1 MKVAVVK
8 PDHLGDFVLS
18 SPAIRALEGA
28 FHQVVLFV
36 GTPVQNL
43 AKTLFPNVEA
53 RTMDLAHL
61 SKGRGSVVSTEDA
74 RRMLSGFDR
83 TFFLRDDGVT
93 RAIGHG
99 LGMPVT
105 YAGGDHLTHE
115 TLIQQRALASLVTY
129 SRAALFAGW
138 RLPWPDR
145 PKKIG
150 LCVSA
155 GFPANRWPAQLW
167 ASLAQCLRAKGHE
180 LVVIGGPAER
190 NIVHLLTHVLG
201 LSPNNVIVGGSSMT
215 SFLQAVSE
223 LDVVVAT
230 DGGTAHLCSLRVP
243 VLSIFG
249 ASPWRRYAP
258 FGIQNRLVRRETPC
272 SPCAQFSMET
282 VNGCVT
288 YECLLS
294 ITPRDV
300 LSALGSAEALPTW
313 KLRSGTE
320 VWCGTSHLDAGE
332 TANQ

>member
-1 MKVAVVK
+1 MKIAVVK

-18 SPAIRALEGA
+18 SAAIRALEGA

-43 AKTLFPNVEA
+43 AKTLFPNTEA
-53 RTMDLAHL
+53 RAMDLAHL
-61 SKGRGSVVSTEDA
+61 SKGRGSVVSTGDA

-83 TFFLRDDGVT
+83 VFFMRDDGVT
-93 RAIGHG
+93 RAIGQG
-99 LGMPVT
+99 LGMPAT

-115 TLIQQRALASLVTY
+115 TLIQQRALASFVTY

-138 RLPWPDR
+138 RLSWPEY

-155 GFPANRWPAQLW
+155 GFPTNRWPAHLW
-167 ASLAQCLRAKGHE
+167 ASLAQGLRARGHE
-180 LVVIGGPAER
+180 VVVVGGPAEG
-190 NIVHLLTHVLG
+190 NTLQLLAHVLG
-201 LSPNNVIVGGSSMT
+201 LSPKSVVVGGSNIAG
-215 SFLQAVSE
+215 FLQAISE
-223 LDVVVAT
+223 LDAVIAT

-258 FGIQNRLVRRETPC
+258 FGVQNRLVRRETPC

-294 ITPRDV
+294 ISPSDV
-300 LSALGSAEALPTW
+300 LSALGAAEALPTW
-313 KLRSGTE
+313 KLRSGTD

-332 TANQ
+332 TTNE